1 MKPRYKSLR
10 SIAIVLV
17 LAAAAIVWSSWP
29 ARQVQAIQDSEDFPS
44 PFGLAQGQTARLT
57 LFNSGDTAIQ
67 DPDYKFLNGHGVILA
82 AFPTE
87 TIIPPGQFRYFDF
100 DLPNPPPGTLDF
112 FGRVQLRVVVNPIGN
127 PNDKDLRASVE
138 VFDNTTGKTGFII
151 QVRPGPQ

>member
-1 MKPRYKSLR
+1 MKSSYVSLR
-10 SIAIVLV
+10 FIAIVLV
-17 LAAAAIVWSSWP
+17 LTVAAIVWTTLP
-29 ARQVQAIQDSEDFPS
+29 ARQVHAIQDSEDFPP

-57 LFNSGDTAIQ
+57 LFNSGDTAVQ

-100 DLPNPPPGTLDF
+100 DLPNPPPGTPDL
-112 FGRVQLRVVVNPIGN
+112 FGRVQLRVAVNTVGN
-127 PNDKDLRASVE
+127 PNDKNLRASVE
-138 VFDNTTGKTGFII
+138 VFDSTTGKTGFII